1 MDNNAQD
8 AARYRALSAW
18 MRDGQPAQADNRMA
32 GEMLGLVQRRRA
44 WPIPQDAFD
53 AAVDRAMFPN
63 TNSGTGHV
71 A

>member
-18 MRDGQPAQADNRMA
+18 MRAGQPARQDDKMA
-32 GEMLGLVQRRRA
+32 GEMLGLVQRRRT

-53 AAVDRAMFPN
+53 AAVDRAMLPN
-63 TNSGTGHV
+63 